1 MIRFQTRGRALR
13 RQLVV
18 CGIVASL
25 GFANARDATDRVDGY
40 LRHRS
45 GPSFSGV
52 VLIARHGNIV
62 FERGYGLADADL
74 GVKNEPGL
82 RFGIGSLTKP
92 ITAAAVMRF
101 VERGRLRLSDPICLW
116 VVPCPPAWRVVTL
129 EHLLS
134 HTSGIPDLLDQ
145 RPAVADGSPRALVE
159 AIVAQHRQDALRSRP
174 GERYA
179 YSDFGYFLLGD
190 MLEVATGQPWESV
203 LRQEVFVPAGMG
215 DTEYDDPRR
224 VMRRRVRGYTR
235 SAGTLQVVQRRDHAT
250 YGAGGLLSTARD
262 LLRFDVALSRGALVS
277 QATLRDIRRPRR
289 DNYGLGWQVT
299 TAFGRLQR
307 NHTGVTSGFSSHL
320 AHYDDGITVIVLSN
334 VEEEPVRAT
343 ACDIAAIMFGLKPS
357 SGGATRGACR
367 R

>member
-224 VMRRRVRGYTR
+224 V
-235 SAGTLQVVQRRDHAT
+235 
-250 YGAGGLLSTARD
+250 
-262 LLRFDVALSRGALVS
+262 
-277 QATLRDIRRPRR
+277 R